1 MKNKLIFIELNEIN
15 FDLVK
20 KYSLNYTFKVFNEDF
35 FKKLKKTKS
44 EDEYNL
50 LEPWI
55 QWVSIHTGLTAR
67 EHKIYRLGDFDRARF
82 YFKLVFSNPLSLNI
96 FLRAATR
103 YIMTLIFSLKI
114 FLIAIFLL
122 FDESFFESSI
132 KFNFFRLINLSKK
145 IIAQLTTGPA
155 NGPLPT
161 SSMAITLLLNDFS
174 ILKSGKFI
182 FLLI

>member
-20 KYSLNYTFKVFNEDF
+20 KYSLNYSFKVFNNDF

-67 EHKIYRLGDFDRARF
+67 EHKIYRLGGF
-82 YFKLVFSNPLSLNI
+82 
-96 FLRAATR
+96 
-103 YIMTLIFSLKI
+103 
-114 FLIAIFLL
+114 
-122 FDESFFESSI
+122 
-132 KFNFFRLINLSKK
+132 
-145 IIAQLTTGPA
+145 
-155 NGPLPT
+155 
-161 SSMAITLLLNDFS
+161 
-174 ILKSGKFI
+174 
-182 FLLI
+182 